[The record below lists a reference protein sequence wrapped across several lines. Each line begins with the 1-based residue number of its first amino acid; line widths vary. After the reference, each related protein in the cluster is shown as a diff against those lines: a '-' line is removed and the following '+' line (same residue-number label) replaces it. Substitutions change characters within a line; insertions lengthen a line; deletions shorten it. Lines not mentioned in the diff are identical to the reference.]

1 MSLSLPVTLTLD
13 KMSRVV
19 VPKALR
25 ERLALEP
32 GDELEVSLEADSI
45 RLRPVRPVSPLTEKD
60 GLLVCTSEVP
70 PSAWDLG
77 AFLEQQ
83 RDHRSREVSAL

>member
-1 MSLSLPVTLTLD
+1 MTLTLD

-25 ERLALEP
+25 DRLSLEP
-32 GDELEVSLEADSI
+32 GDELEVSLEAGSI
-45 RLRPVRPVSPLTEKD
+45 RLRPVRPVSPLTEKE
-60 GLLVCTSEVP
+60 GVLVCSSEIP

-83 RDHRSREVSAL
+83 RDHRSRETGGL